1 MPQLEGCRD
10 PEKSGESIARTIR
23 IEDSRYPHPAVTCPP
38 ENESWETRKRKPAR
52 SCFLCLTPFPSFFFS
67 YTLTGKKVKQV
78 ILKFQDKILKGYTH
92 SNGTHGASEIPQ
104 EVLETRKRK
113 KRVTGYMATCTA
125 EPDIALTIVQSRG
138 RHHPWLP

>member
-1 MPQLEGCRD
+1 MSLREYTVSQTCQLQGTR
-10 PEKSGESIARTIR
+10 GN
-23 IEDSRYPHPAVTCPP
+23 PH
-38 ENESWETRKRKPAR
+38 E
-52 SCFLCLTPFPSFFFS
+52 
-67 YTLTGKKVKQV
+67 

-113 KRVTGYMATCTA
+113 KRVTGYTATCTA

>member
-38 ENESWETRKRKPAR
+38 ENESWETRKRKPA
-52 SCFLCLTPFPSFFFS
+52 
-67 YTLTGKKVKQV
+67 

-113 KRVTGYMATCTA
+113 KRVTGYTATCTA